1 MEGQSL
7 EYLLAEQV
15 GGEVGR
21 KVGGKGVGMN
31 SNGEV
36 G

>member
-15 GGEVGR
+15 GGEVGAMIIKR
-21 KVGGKGVGMN
+21 KVVK
-31 SNGEV
+31 
-36 G
+36 